1 VNLSFYVELEKTIT
15 PETDLGE
22 LFSELLAEPLAARDV
37 AVIKVLSELS
47 RSQVAATLAALRRW
61 SALRSPGQAQ
71 VSLRDLQARV
81 EALGEADDDTSRD
94 DGEALDRLLARVVA
108 LSAPP
113 GAMDAIRATVRA
125 AHERK
130 AGNA

>member
-1 VNLSFYVELEKTIT
+1 MNLTLYVELLQTIT

-22 LFSELLAEPLAARDV
+22 LFGELLAEPLSARDV
-37 AVIKVLSELS
+37 AVIKVLCELS

-61 SALRSPGQAQ
+61 HELRSPGQAQ

-81 EALGEADDDTSRD
+81 EALGEADDDTSRA

-108 LSAPP
+108 LSAPA
-113 GAMDAIRATVRA
+113 GAMDMIRATVRA
-125 AHERK
+125 AHKRK
-130 AGNA
+130 AGDA